1 MNLERKLVSA
11 LNSKD
16 KTKIES
22 VFRQIYDSYIKLVYF
37 CVSNYINV
45 HEDIED
51 IVADVF
57 VSFFNHL
64 DSINIDGSIKYYL
77 TTTAKNKAINFVK
90 KKKEVYLN
98 ENMLNDLSYNSK
110 ANKLLLDVKDNL
122 NQQEC
127 ELIIEHVLFDKSLHE
142 IAKEKNLN
150 FNTLKS
156 KYLRIIK
163 KLKSIL
169 GG

>member
-1 MNLERKLVSA
+1 
-11 LNSKD
+11 
-16 KTKIES
+16 
-22 VFRQIYDSYIKLVYF
+22 
-37 CVSNYINV
+37 
-45 HEDIED
+45 
-51 IVADVF
+51 
-57 VSFFNHL
+57 
-64 DSINIDGSIKYYL
+64 
-77 TTTAKNKAINFVK
+77 
-90 KKKEVYLN
+90 
-98 ENMLNDLSYNSK
+98 MLNDLSYNSK

-142 IAKEKNLN
+142 IAKEKNIN